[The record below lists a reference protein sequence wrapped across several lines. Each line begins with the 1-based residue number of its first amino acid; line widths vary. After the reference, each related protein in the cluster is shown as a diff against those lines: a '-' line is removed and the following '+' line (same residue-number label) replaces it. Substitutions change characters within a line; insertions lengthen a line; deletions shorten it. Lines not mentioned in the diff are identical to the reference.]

1 MSEEKSQSLKQVAP
15 SLIARF
21 VDAFNRNDANLCE
34 EFYTEDALVLLAAR
48 KPLQGHGEIKA
59 AMNAYV
65 GAKLT
70 RLDPIVVSESGDLG
84 YYAARYEF
92 EAPSSD
98 GSSAKETG
106 KSLVVLRRQADGS
119 WKVAVDAAIMDAGG
133 ES

>member
-1 MSEEKSQSLKQVAP
+1 MSEETPQSLEQAVP

-34 EFYTEDALVLLAAR
+34 EFYTEDALILLASQE
-48 KPLQGHGEIKA
+48 PVQGHESIKA
-59 AMNAYV
+59 GMQAYA

-70 RLDPIVVSESGDLG
+70 RLAPIVVSQSGDLG

-92 EAPSSD
+92 EPPSSA

-106 KSLVVLRRQADGS
+106 KSLVVLKRQADGS
-119 WKVAVDAAIMDAGG
+119 WKVAVDAAIMDSGSG
-133 ES
+133 S

>member
-1 MSEEKSQSLKQVAP
+1 MSGEKSLSLEQAAP
-15 SLIARF
+15 SFIARF
-21 VDAFNRNDANLCE
+21 VDAFNRNDEDLCD

-48 KPLQGHGEIKA
+48 RPLQGREEIKA
-59 AMNAYV
+59 AMKHYA

-70 RLDPIVVSESGDLG
+70 RLDPIVVSGNGDLG

-92 EAPSSD
+92 EAPSGS

-106 KSLVVLRRQADGS
+106 KSLVVLKRQADGS
-119 WKVAVDAAIMDAGG
+119 WKVAVDAAIMDAGA

>member
-1 MSEEKSQSLKQVAP
+1 MSGEKSLSLEEVAP

-34 EFYTEDALVLLAAR
+34 EFYTEDALILLAAR
-48 KPLQGHGEIKA
+48 EPLQGHEEIKA
-59 AMNAYV
+59 GMKAYA

-70 RLDPIVVSESGDLG
+70 RLDPIAVSASGDLG

-92 EAPSSD
+92 VPPSDS
-98 GSSAKETG
+98 GSPKKETG

-119 WKVAVDAAIMDAGG
+119 WKVAVDAAIMDAGAG
-133 ES
+133 S